1 VLATIGMR
9 VIDLRRTKSMSDIGN
24 GRAGRADVV
33 IVGGGSAGAVL
44 ASRLSED
51 PTRSVLLLEAG
62 PAYGVDDYPDDLRDA
77 ARVPA
82 NPEHEWGFT
91 ARGGAASPEIA
102 AARAKVLG
110 GCSAHNATVSM
121 RARPSDVRD
130 WQQHGLDDWTIED
143 VDGTFRE
150 MENTPGGDDA
160 YHGRTGPFP
169 IRQLGYDDLTSS
181 LRGFIDATVAEG
193 FPRVDDFNGPN
204 PNGVGGYPVNVIDGV
219 RQNTGLVYLTEEVR
233 NRANLEISGDVLV
246 DRVLFDGHKAV
257 GVVAASG
264 AEIHAGQVILSA
276 GSYGTPAILLRS
288 GVGPAADLA
297 ELGIDVVADL
307 PVGQHLQ
314 DQPFYYN
321 AYALKTDALDMRPA
335 VGALLWTHS
344 SEASGDE
351 LDLHI
356 AVTHLMPPE
365 YSPTGGAIALSVAV
379 VKPESRGTLMLR
391 SRDPREQPEIDC
403 NFLAEDRDA
412 RRMLEGVRL
421 ARKIGRNPALA
432 QYLELEILPGD
443 AVGDDQ
449 LANAIASNLASYG
462 HPTATAPMGGPHD
475 PWAVVDSHGAVKGTD
490 GLRVVDASII
500 PVVPSVAI
508 NPTTIMLAERIAK
521 AVYATVPGLAVA
533 AFK

>member
-1 VLATIGMR
+1 
-9 VIDLRRTKSMSDIGN
+9 MSDIGN
-24 GRAGRADVV
+24 GRADVV
-33 IVGGGSAGAVL
+33 IVGGGSAGCVL
-44 ASRLSED
+44 ASRLGED

-62 PAYGVDDYPDDLRDA
+62 AAYGVDGYPDDLRDA

-110 GCSAHNATVSM
+110 GCSAHNATVAM
-121 RARPSDVRD
+121 RARPGDVSD
-130 WQQHGLDDWTIED
+130 WQQHGLDDWAIED
-143 VDGTFRE
+143 VYEIYRE
-150 MENTPGGDDA
+150 MENTPHGDDV

-169 IRQLGYDDLTSS
+169 IRQLTYDDLTSS
-181 LRGFIDATVAEG
+181 LRGFIDATAAEG
-193 FPRVDDFNGPN
+193 FARVEDFNGPN
-204 PNGVGGYPVNVIDGV
+204 PSGVGAYPVNVIDGV

-233 NRANLEISGDVLV
+233 NRPNLKISGDVLV
-246 DRVLFDGHKAV
+246 DRVLFDERRAV
-257 GVVAASG
+257 GVLTASG
-264 AEIHAGQVILSA
+264 AEIRAGQVVLSA
-276 GSYGTPAILLRS
+276 GSYATPAILLRS

-307 PVGQHLQ
+307 PVGQHLK

-335 VGALLWTHS
+335 VGALLWTQS
-344 SEASGDE
+344 SEARGDE

-379 VKPESRGTLMLR
+379 VKPDSRGTLTLR

-403 NFLAEDRDA
+403 NFLAENRDA

-432 QYLELEILPGD
+432 QFLELEILPGD
-443 AVGDDQ
+443 AVRDDQ
-449 LANAIASNLASYG
+449 LAGAIASNLASYG
-462 HPTATAPMGGPHD
+462 HPTATAPMGGPQD

-490 GLRVVDASII
+490 GLRVVDASIM
-500 PVVPSVAI
+500 PAVPSVAL
-508 NPTTIMLAERIAK
+508 NPTTIMIAERIAK
-521 AVYATVPGLAVA
+521 AVYASEPEPIHRAVQVA
-533 AFK
+533 PTA

>member
-1 VLATIGMR
+1 
-9 VIDLRRTKSMSDIGN
+9 MSEIGN

-51 PTRSVLLLEAG
+51 PTHSVLLLEAG
-62 PAYGVDDYPDDLRDA
+62 TAYGVEGYPDDLRDP

-82 NPEHEWGFT
+82 TPGHEWGYT
-91 ARGGAASPEIA
+91 ARGGAASPKID

-110 GCSAHNATVSM
+110 GCSAHNATVAM
-121 RARPSDVRD
+121 RARPSDIRD
-130 WQQHGLDDWTIED
+130 WQRHGLDEWSIEAVYD
-143 VDGTFRE
+143 TYRE
-150 MENTPGGDDA
+150 MENTPDGDDA
-160 YHGRTGPFP
+160 TRGRTGPFP
-169 IRQLGYDDLTSS
+169 VRQQRYNDLTSS
-181 LRGFIDATVAEG
+181 LRGFIDATAAEG
-193 FPRVDDFNGPN
+193 FARVEDFNGPD
-204 PNGVGGYPVNVIDGV
+204 PGGVGAYPVNVVDGV
-219 RQNTGLVYLTEEVR
+219 RQNTGLVYLTDDVR
-233 NRANLEISGDVLV
+233 NRPNLKISGNVLV
-246 DRVLFDGHKAV
+246 DRVLFDERRAV
-257 GVVAASG
+257 GVLTASG
-264 AEIHAGQVILSA
+264 AAIHAGQVILSA
-276 GSYGTPAILLRS
+276 GSYGTPAILMRS

-335 VGALLWTHS
+335 VGALLWTQS
-344 SEASGDE
+344 SEARGDD
-351 LDLHI
+351 LDLHV

-379 VKPESRGTLMLR
+379 VKPDSRGTLTLR

-403 NFLAEDRDA
+403 NFLAENRDA

-432 QYLELEILPGD
+432 QFLELEILPGD
-443 AVGDDQ
+443 AVRDDQ
-449 LANAIASNLASYG
+449 LAGAIASNLASYG
-462 HPTATAPMGGPHD
+462 HPTATAPMGGPQD
-475 PWAVVDSHGAVKGTD
+475 PWAVVDSRGAVKGID

-500 PVVPSVAI
+500 PAVPSVAI
-508 NPTTIMLAERIAK
+508 NPTTIMIAERIAK
-521 AVYATVPGLAVA
+521 AVYAGEPGVGHRGVQVA
-533 AFK
+533 PAT